1 MSTVPNKNWK
11 IHFCDGGNIRG
22 TAGRRIEVF
31 AERLSDGAWLRV
43 ADFKGYH
50 KKFEDGHLVLY
61 PERIHRAGYM
71 EIKKMDLPL
80 SEIEKK
86 PRA

>member
-1 MSTVPNKNWK
+1 MSGENWK
-11 IHFCDGGNIRG
+11 LHFCDGGALPHARG
-22 TAGRRIEVF
+22 KMIEAY
-31 AERLSDGAWLRV
+31 AERLSDGVWLHV
-43 ADFKGYH
+43 ASFKGFH

-61 PERIHRAGYM
+61 PDRIHRTGYM

-80 SEIEKK
+80 DKIEKK

>member
-1 MSTVPNKNWK
+1 MSDENWK
-11 IHFCDGGNIRG
+11 IHFCDGGNLPN
-22 TAGRRIEVF
+22 ANGRHVEVF

-61 PERIHRAGYM
+61 PDKVHRTGYI
-71 EIKKMDLPL
+71 EIKRMDLPF
-80 SEIEKK
+80 SKIEKK

>member
-22 TAGRRIEVF
+22 AAGRHIEVF

-61 PERIHRAGYM
+61 PERIHRTGYM
-71 EIKKMDLPL
+71 EIKKMNLPL
-80 SEIEKK
+80 DKIEKK